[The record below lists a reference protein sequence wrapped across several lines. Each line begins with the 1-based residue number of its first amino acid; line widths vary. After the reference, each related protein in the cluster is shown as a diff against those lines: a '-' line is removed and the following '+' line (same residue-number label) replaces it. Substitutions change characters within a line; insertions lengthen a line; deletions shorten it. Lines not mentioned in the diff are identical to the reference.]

1 MHNIDSSLN
10 GDQYEVDDQRLNIE
24 WTTAIATRETFGIAQ
39 KGSSIPTYM
48 QTLALCRQLLPKLF
62 DDDHSIL
69 LRQQQSTGVQMYRQK
84 ATGMSLKQ
92 GRIVTPL
99 EAVNLDINELEEL
112 IAAALNQPLE
122 LIQNQL
128 RSLRKI
134 RQELKELEMKK
145 YTEQQLILRDV
156 SKTHRNLPL
165 SGEGKDYREFG
176 LSNGRVL
183 RIRMLHPDPPEAS
196 IGADVLYESYWDK
209 KKMVRLA
216 AIQYKRWNGSTL
228 YESTSGDLKEQLE
241 KLEKAFCAGTFCTA
255 FAGGQRTDAYRLPYC
270 AAFLR
275 PTDQLQLDNVR
286 LISSGYH
293 VPVCVV
299 NRLWQTTSKGG
310 RKLDSKIF
318 RSEAVTHRVF
328 EELFNTNMLGSRWLT
343 YQELEKLYQE
353 HKLLEVGEKIIVH
366 AQEFSGSSNIGNPDD
381 FDF

>member
-24 WTTAIATRETFGIAQ
+24 WTTANATRETFGIAH

-84 ATGMSLKQ
+84 ATGMSSKQ

-112 IAAALNQPLE
+112 IAAAQNQPLE
-122 LIQNQL
+122 LIKNQL

-134 RQELKELEMKK
+134 RQELNELEMKK

-176 LSNGRVL
+176 LSHGRVL
-183 RIRMLHPDPPEAS
+183 RIRMLHPDPPEVS
-196 IGADVLYESYWDK
+196 IGADVLYEFYWDK
-209 KKMVRLA
+209 KNIMVPESATRSRL
-216 AIQYKRWNGSTL
+216 
-228 YESTSGDLKEQLE
+228 
-241 KLEKAFCAGTFCTA
+241 
-255 FAGGQRTDAYRLPYC
+255 
-270 AAFLR
+270 
-275 PTDQLQLDNVR
+275 
-286 LISSGYH
+286 
-293 VPVCVV
+293 
-299 NRLWQTTSKGG
+299 
-310 RKLDSKIF
+310 
-318 RSEAVTHRVF
+318 
-328 EELFNTNMLGSRWLT
+328 
-343 YQELEKLYQE
+343 
-353 HKLLEVGEKIIVH
+353 
-366 AQEFSGSSNIGNPDD
+366 
-381 FDF
+381 